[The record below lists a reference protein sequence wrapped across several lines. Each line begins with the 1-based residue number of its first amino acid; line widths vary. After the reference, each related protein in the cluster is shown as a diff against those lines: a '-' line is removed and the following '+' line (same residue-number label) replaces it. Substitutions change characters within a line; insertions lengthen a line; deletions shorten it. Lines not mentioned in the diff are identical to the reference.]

1 MSILYIL
8 LAILFFGFLIFVHE
22 LGHFL
27 VARAC
32 GVKILEFAIGMGPKI
47 VSVKSK
53 KSGTAYSL
61 RLFPIGG
68 FVSMLGENGMELAQG
83 GSGQDGTSA
92 PPASGADDASDRD
105 GSDDGNRDS
114 FFVNSAA
121 EPAANQPPS
130 PAAATSP
137 VKDPG
142 AYCNQ
147 KLWKRMLIS
156 LAGPLMN
163 IVLGYVL
170 MVVLVLWAGPASVGG
185 TQIAGFYVE
194 YTAEEALGGIQKG
207 DSIVGVDGA
216 DVRSMAQ
223 LRELVSAKPSGLFTV
238 TVQRPN
244 EDRTAVIDVTLEHV
258 PLSPE
263 LLESSF
269 ASSLSEGSGLQVND
283 IVKKVNNTA
292 VHTFNELFYEMS
304 NQGYRPLTLTVE
316 RNGEKVVLENVIIP
330 SYVASGVT
338 FGNPD
343 FQVYREASF
352 DFPTVIKHAFW
363 RSCSAV
369 KMVFDSISGLLTGR
383 YGIEAV
389 SGPIGITE
397 VITDAAKSSGLD
409 VLNLLIVISINLGV
423 MNLLPLP
430 ALDGGHILLYI
441 IEAIRRKPL
450 KPEIEGVI
458 NFIGLILLLGL
469 AVIIA
474 IKDVIAL

>member
-130 PAAATSP
+130 PAAAPSP

-207 DSIVGVDGA
+207 DSIVGA
-216 DVRSMAQ
+216 DRAVVPSLAQ
-223 LRELVSAKPSGLFTV
+223 LPALVSPTPPGLFTV

-244 EDRTAVIDVTLEHV
+244 EDRTAVIGVTLEHV